1 MLQSVSV
8 KLTNLFIQKQ
18 IITAQQ
24 RPVFEYGFMLTI
36 STLLC
41 VLSILLIAF
50 VCDALVA
57 GILFLAVFMPL
68 RSCCGGYHC
77 KTYGACFIVTNM
89 VFSVYLFLLNR
100 SFFALPG
107 QILSVVA
114 AVLAVLSAGLIF
126 KFAPVLHKNNPQTKA
141 QQRAARKRARLLA
154 SCFTFVLLIGICLS
168 HMLHVSKYYFFAMSL
183 TMAVVAA
190 MMGMALVKER
200 RDKHG

>member
-1 MLQSVSV
+1 MLEAVSV
-8 KLTNLFIQKQ
+8 KLTDVFVRKQ
-18 IITAQQ
+18 IIAAQQ

-50 VCDALVA
+50 LCGSLAA

-77 KTYGACFIVTNM
+77 KTYGACFVVTNL
-89 VFSVYLFLLNR
+89 VFSAYLFLLNW
-100 SFFALPG
+100 SFFTLPE
-107 QILSVVA
+107 QILPAIA
-114 AVLAVLSAGLIF
+114 AALALSSAGLIF

-154 SCFTFVLLIGICLS
+154 SCFTFVLLIGICFS
-168 HMLHVSKYYFFAMSL
+168 HMLHVSKYYFFAMAL

-190 MMGMALVKER
+190 MMCMVLVKER